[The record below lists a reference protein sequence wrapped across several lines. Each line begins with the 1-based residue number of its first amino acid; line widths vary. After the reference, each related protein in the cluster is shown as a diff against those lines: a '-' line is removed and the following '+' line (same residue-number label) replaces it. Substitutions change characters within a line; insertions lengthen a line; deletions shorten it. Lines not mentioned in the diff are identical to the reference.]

1 MNLDI
6 SRWIPAYPSQDDPDF
21 MKKMVVKEEI
31 REMLLDPIRD
41 NRETPFFYNG
51 QIMIGRWLA
60 PWTNNRSLLIYASP
74 GVGKTRMA
82 LAYMTMWMEHSNHR
96 RALVLSANKTILKA
110 FSDEVLELKDHTK
123 VVEER
128 KWVVGK
134 KSSGKAIHTTR
145 FIRTKG
151 FENDTISLVAHI
163 AKEKAVSEFL
173 ERIYDNYDRL
183 IHMTMEEAEEEETIY
198 DIYMAYTTLRNE
210 IRERYKEYVIT
221 IDEVHIFRQSMAEDK
236 ISYSALILLL
246 DSLRDLCPI
255 LLMTATPVVD
265 TWKDLMSILGMLQP
279 YDKRMELEDDVSDVE
294 DGTMSIPDVVSKWGQ
309 NLVSYRTSEGIVPA
323 KLPLPGLRSSYTIIT
338 SEEEEI
344 PLSENIYPVF
354 MSYYQTTVTTSFEIK
369 GIIPTS
375 LYTKNIDA
383 VSSEAG
389 IYSWR
394 KYYDF
399 VPPSI
404 EREDGTLGFMS
415 MDELITEDAGKYV
428 PTMTSYLN
436 AGQDPV
442 FEVIWNEDGTFS
454 KDRGL
459 GKYAIKIA
467 ELIRLLK
474 YNTTLQNTA
483 GYIHTIWVE
492 YGTKPIAAA
501 LNANGWEQYTGAGE
515 VPITTKP
522 KFAVIHGAGLSDT
535 KIHNIIA
542 NFNSPNNHD
551 GSVLRLIVGS
561 RKSGISISFT
571 NAQFFLEM
579 SSTFNKSVHI
589 QSEGRVYRKSSLEWK
604 PRNERVIYSADI
616 VALPSLEEDSD
627 DPAIVQYRDDINN
640 GIIRDTSYYAIEDG
654 DNVLSVS
661 PYTIEMRLNYLAQD
675 KFDISQTALTT
686 LRSVSIEEVYKKY
699 LHLPSD
705 RTSYDILYSGAEV
718 YDMKKKIKDIISKEW
733 ISKVDIND
741 MIQARAV
748 ASLTSS
754 RDLVLSNYGIPAPV
768 QDMGEYISSYRGR
781 RSENPMSLTYN
792 QNFFITEDIRSYNI
806 RTISSAI
813 SIIRDSSTDEYDFF
827 YTISS
832 LTSGSI
838 KMFLL
843 EMVLAMNKSLI
854 SGTDIDVLN
863 SRRDMILSLYSHA
876 WNTFDPSTITHI
888 LWYMVRNGSYVSK
901 LGITSDPEG
910 RSRILVY
917 NTERHTSSSIWKYET
932 NRDKESV
939 YLSVLAR
946 KIFDKEMEVINR
958 AKPSDLY
965 VHFSLSDGLI
975 RIRQINLK
983 DLRKSRFFLPGSP
996 DVASFIHSLTG
1007 STSSTN
1013 KDIYYAAKEKGILI
1027 IR

>member
-1 MNLDI
+1 M
-6 SRWIPAYPSQDDPDF
+6 
-21 MKKMVVKEEI
+21 
-31 REMLLDPIRD
+31 
-41 NRETPFFYNG
+41 
-51 QIMIGRWLA
+51 
-60 PWTNNRSLLIYASP
+60 
-74 GVGKTRMA
+74 
-82 LAYMTMWMEHSNHR
+82 
-96 RALVLSANKTILKA
+96 
-110 FSDEVLELKDHTK
+110 
-123 VVEER
+123 
-128 KWVVGK
+128 
-134 KSSGKAIHTTR
+134 
-145 FIRTKG
+145 
-151 FENDTISLVAHI
+151 
-163 AKEKAVSEFL
+163 
-173 ERIYDNYDRL
+173 
-183 IHMTMEEAEEEETIY
+183 
-198 DIYMAYTTLRNE
+198 
-210 IRERYKEYVIT
+210 
-221 IDEVHIFRQSMAEDK
+221 
-236 ISYSALILLL
+236 
-246 DSLRDLCPI
+246 
-255 LLMTATPVVD
+255 
-265 TWKDLMSILGMLQP
+265 
-279 YDKRMELEDDVSDVE
+279 
-294 DGTMSIPDVVSKWGQ
+294 
-309 NLVSYRTSEGIVPA
+309 
-323 KLPLPGLRSSYTIIT
+323 
-338 SEEEEI
+338 
-344 PLSENIYPVF
+344 
-354 MSYYQTTVTTSFEIK
+354 
-369 GIIPTS
+369 
-375 LYTKNIDA
+375 
-383 VSSEAG
+383 
-389 IYSWR
+389 
-394 KYYDF
+394 
-399 VPPSI
+399 
-404 EREDGTLGFMS
+404 
-415 MDELITEDAGKYV
+415 
-428 PTMTSYLN
+428 
-436 AGQDPV
+436 
-442 FEVIWNEDGTFS
+442 
-454 KDRGL
+454 
-459 GKYAIKIA
+459 
-467 ELIRLLK
+467 
-474 YNTTLQNTA
+474 
-483 GYIHTIWVE
+483 
-492 YGTKPIAAA
+492 
-501 LNANGWEQYTGAGE
+501 
-515 VPITTKP
+515 
-522 KFAVIHGAGLSDT
+522 
-535 KIHNIIA
+535 
-542 NFNSPNNHD
+542 
-551 GSVLRLIVGS
+551 
-561 RKSGISISFT
+561 
-571 NAQFFLEM
+571 
-579 SSTFNKSVHI
+579 
-589 QSEGRVYRKSSLEWK
+589 
-604 PRNERVIYSADI
+604 
-616 VALPSLEEDSD
+616 
-627 DPAIVQYRDDINN
+627 
-640 GIIRDTSYYAIEDG
+640 
-654 DNVLSVS
+654 
-661 PYTIEMRLNYLAQD
+661 NYLAQD
-675 KFDISQTALTT
+675 KFDVSQTALTT

-1013 KDIYYAAKEKGILI
+1013 KDIYYSLDIGII
-1027 IR
+1027 PIFIV